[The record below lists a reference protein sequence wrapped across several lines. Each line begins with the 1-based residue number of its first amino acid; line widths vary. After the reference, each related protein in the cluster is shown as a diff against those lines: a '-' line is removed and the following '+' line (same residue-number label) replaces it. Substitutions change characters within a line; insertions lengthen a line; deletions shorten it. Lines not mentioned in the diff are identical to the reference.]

1 MPYTMK
7 VDGMDKITA
16 MLKELGEQA
25 GSAASAGLYDGAGVM
40 ADEIKENAKGIK
52 TAPRK
57 HSEPGGRLPTPAE
70 KAAVLAAEGSG
81 IARFKKD
88 QDGVNTSVGYA
99 KAGYVI
105 INGRRKP
112 IPLIANAINS
122 GTSFMKKQAFFRR
135 AVNRGSRDAEAAIIR
150 TIEAKIDAITKENGG
165 NG

>member
-40 ADEIKENAKGIK
+40 ANEIKENAKGIR

-57 HSEPGGRLPTPAE
+57 HSEPGGRLPSSEE
-70 KAAVLAAEGSG
+70 KAAVLAANGSG
-81 IARFKKD
+81 IARFRKD

-150 TIEAKIDAITKENGG
+150 TIEAKINAITKENGG